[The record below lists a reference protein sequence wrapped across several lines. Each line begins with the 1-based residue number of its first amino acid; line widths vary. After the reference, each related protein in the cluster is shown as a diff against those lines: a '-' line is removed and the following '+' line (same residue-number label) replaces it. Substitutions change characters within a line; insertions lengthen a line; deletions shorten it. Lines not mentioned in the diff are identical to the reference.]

1 MEDLAGPLAG
11 RDPLA
16 DEELTF
22 LLGIA
27 FQVVLAEFQH
37 RLGEAGYG
45 ELRPAHGMVFQ
56 ILYGEGATSSELA
69 ERLGMTKQ
77 ASGQLVTELENRGY
91 VQRQEH
97 PQGGRRRLVV
107 LTDKAIAHMQVA
119 GSLLHQLEGEISA
132 QIGDD
137 EDLVSL
143 RTGLSAV
150 IRAVVDRDIPPLRP
164 LW

>member
-1 MEDLAGPLAG
+1 
-11 RDPLA
+11 
-16 DEELTF
+16 
-22 LLGIA
+22 
-27 FQVVLAEFQH
+27 
-37 RLGEAGYG
+37 
-45 ELRPAHGMVFQ
+45 MVFQ

-77 ASGQLVTELENRGY
+77 ASGQVVTELEKRGY

-107 LTDKAIAHMQVA
+107 LTGKAIAHMQVA
-119 GSLLHQLEGEISA
+119 GRLLHQLEGEVSA
-132 QIGDD
+132 QIEDK
-137 EDLVSL
+137 DLVRL